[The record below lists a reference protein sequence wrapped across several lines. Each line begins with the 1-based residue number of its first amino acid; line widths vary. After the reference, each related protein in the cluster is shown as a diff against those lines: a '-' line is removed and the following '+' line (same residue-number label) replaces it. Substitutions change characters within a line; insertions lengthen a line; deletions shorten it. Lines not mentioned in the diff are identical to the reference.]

1 MIGRVPSESSRI
13 KMSEADD
20 LDLVLSQQRSELM
33 TATVAESD
41 LDLAFRLQM
50 EEALAAS
57 LADPPSNNPSSS
69 TAATG
74 SSSFPPTVADSY
86 RGGISDAIVFQT
98 LEIERLHGEVRDLKR
113 SRDEVRRMT
122 DNIRRLAHDER
133 LARDIDEMP
142 DDEWDEYG
150 DHFERPIEN
159 VQAVEESKFRLY
171 FKGMIRERFSNGRL
185 VHLVAIAAAVCDP
198 SGNLL
203 LKIQKPVPIADISTC
218 REVVETTALIEGLN
232 AVISLGIK
240 NICVFCDYKV
250 LYNHVSTLFP
260 ETSWF
265 CFSSSIS

>member
-1 MIGRVPSESSRI
+1 
-13 KMSEADD
+13 MSETDD
-20 LDLVLSQQRSELM
+20 LDLVLSQQRCELM
-33 TATVAESD
+33 AATVAESD

-69 TAATG
+69 SAATAAASS
-74 SSSFPPTVADSY
+74 SSSFPPIVADSDG
-86 RGGISDAIVFQT
+86 GGISDAILFQT
-98 LEIERLHGEVRDLKR
+98 LEVERLHDEVRDLER
-113 SRDEVRRMT
+113 SRAEVRRMT
-122 DNIRRLAHDER
+122 DNIRRLAHDQQ

-142 DDEWDEYG
+142 DDEWDEHG

-159 VQAVEESKFRLY
+159 VQAVEEPKFCLY
-171 FKGMIRERFSNGRL
+171 FKGMISERFSNGRL
-185 VHLVAIAAAVCDP
+185 VRLVAIAAAVCDP

-203 LKIQKPVPIADISTC
+203 LKIQKPVPIADVGTC
-218 REVVETTALIEGLN
+218 REVVETAALIEGLN

-240 NICVFCDYKV
+240 NICVFCDYKA

-260 ETSWF
+260 GASWF